1 MHFFVEFFQAFI
13 MSGGRLSNISPTQNC
28 AKVFVQRDYSHG
40 TMVRFMTQL
49 PDELEDKVR
58 TKSN

>member
-1 MHFFVEFFQAFI
+1 

-58 TKSN
+58 TYSN